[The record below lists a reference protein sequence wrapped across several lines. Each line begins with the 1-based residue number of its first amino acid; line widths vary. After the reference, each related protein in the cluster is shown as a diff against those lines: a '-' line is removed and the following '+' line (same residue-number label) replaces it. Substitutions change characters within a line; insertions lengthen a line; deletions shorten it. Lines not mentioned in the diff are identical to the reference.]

1 LRLPNLHLK
10 IVFIAAA
17 LFLAGCQ
24 SGRDVTGLD
33 RPGASPALAYTAAG
47 DPRYAGLVIEA
58 TSGAQLYADHADE
71 LRYPASLTKM
81 MTLYVLFEEID
92 RGRLDMNSPLVV
104 SEQAAR
110 QPASKLGVKAGSS
123 IRVEEAIPA
132 IAVKSANDVAT
143 VVAENISGSEAAF
156 AERMTRTA
164 RSLGM
169 RNTSFRNASGLPDPA
184 QVTTARDMAVL
195 VRALQRRFPH
205 HYSAFSAESFTYGG
219 RTYRSTNQLIG
230 EVPGMD
236 FGKTGYTRA
245 SGYNLVTSVE
255 RGGRRIIVVVLG
267 APSGAARNAQVEQL
281 VAAHLPERGSWLAF
295 GD

>member
-1 LRLPNLHLK
+1 LRSPNVHLK

-24 SGRDVTGLD
+24 SGRDVAALD
-33 RPGASPALAYTAAG
+33 RPGGSAALAYAAAG

-92 RGRLDMNSPLVV
+92 QGRLGMNSPLVV
-104 SEQAAR
+104 SSHAAG

-123 IRVEEAIPA
+123 IRVEEAILA

-143 VVAENISGSEAAF
+143 VVAENVSGSEAAF

-184 QVTTARDMAVL
+184 QVTTARDMAGL

-205 HYSAFSAESFTYGG
+205 HYAAFSAESFTYGG

-230 EVPGMD
+230 DVPGMD

-281 VAAHLPERGSWLAF
+281 VAAHLPERSSWLAF

>member
-1 LRLPNLHLK
+1 MLPRP
-10 IVFIAAA
+10 IVRFKFLVIAAA

-24 SGRDVTGLD
+24 SGRDVAALD
-33 RPGASPALAYTAAG
+33 GPGSSTLAYAAAE

-58 TSGAQLYADHADE
+58 ASGAELYADHADE

-81 MTLYVLFEEID
+81 MTLYLLFEELD
-92 RGRLDMNSPLVV
+92 RGRFGMNTPLAV
-104 SEQAAR
+104 SAYAAR
-110 QPASKLGVKAGSS
+110 QPASKLGVTAGSS
-123 IRVEEAIPA
+123 IRVDEAILA

-143 VVAENISGSEAAF
+143 VVAENVSGSEAAF

-169 RNTSFRNASGLPDPA
+169 RNTRFRNASGLPDPA

-205 HYSAFSAESFTYGG
+205 RFSAFSAESFSYGG

-245 SGYNLVTSVE
+245 SGYNLVTSVQ

-281 VAAHLPERGSWLAF
+281 VASHLPERGSWLAF